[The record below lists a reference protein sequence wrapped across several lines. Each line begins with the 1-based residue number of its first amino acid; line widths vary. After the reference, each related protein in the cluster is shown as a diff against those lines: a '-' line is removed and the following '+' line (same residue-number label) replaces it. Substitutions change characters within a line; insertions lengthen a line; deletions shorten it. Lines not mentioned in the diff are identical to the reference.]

1 MKQITYKKETE
12 NGGKS
17 CRQLINCI
25 FIYPTNNNELP
36 MK

>member
-1 MKQITYKKETE
+1 MTINKHIQEKE

-25 FIYPTNNNELP
+25 FINPTNNNELP